1 MATIRRFEEI
11 RAWQTARELT
21 RRIYEVSRQ
30 GVFARDYGLRN
41 QMQRAAVSIMSNVA
55 EGFESD
61 TQQQFIRFLGHGPF
75 GRLRPWASAGEVR
88 AQLYVAL
95 DVGHIDQDQFKT
107 LFDLA
112 EKVSRQLSAFM
123 SYLKRNPNGRQIREA
138 TVEYEIGVGTLA
150 RSKVETFKPSN
161 ESL

>member
-11 RAWQTARELT
+11 RAWKTARELT
-21 RRIYEVSRQ
+21 GQVYEVSRRGQ
-30 GVFARDYGLRN
+30 FARDYGLRN

-61 TQQQFIRFLGHGPF
+61 TQQQFIRFLGHAK
-75 GRLRPWASAGEVR
+75 ASAGEVR

-95 DVGHIDQDQFKT
+95 DVGYIEEDEFRA
-107 LFDLA
+107 LFGLA
-112 EKVSRQLSAFM
+112 ETCSRQLSAFIG
-123 SYLKRNPNGRQIREA
+123 YLKRNPDRRQIRE
-138 TVEYEIGVGTLA
+138 TGIEYEVD
-150 RSKVETFKPSN
+150 VEPSNLQTFRRSN